1 MFWSARSKM
10 LSCLAFAAGYAS
22 CNCSPLNVMCW
33 LILSFD
39 FFNGFLA
46 LLLFG
51 NGLAFLEDLPLIW
64 VAGVSPLLVLLV
76 LTPRVFLYY
85 CLWLVNMLRY
95 CWSFFSRLKTFIFSY
110 WRVGSNYWD
119 FLTSFW
125 TIYPTSS
132 ALWPGVLPSTSTS
145 DESASS
151 QAIANLLMSS
161 WFSRK
166 LSLYIKQFENQ
177 SSISLSNSSC
187 KLLSSC

>member
-1 MFWSARSKM
+1 M
-10 LSCLAFAAGYAS
+10 LSCLEFAEGYVS
-22 CNCSPLNVMCW
+22 CDFSPLNVW
-33 LILSFD
+33 FAFSFD

-46 LLLFG
+46 LLLFSS
-51 NGLAFLEDLPLIW
+51 GLAFLEDLALIW
-64 VAGVSPLLVLLV
+64 VAGVSPPLALLVLA
-76 LTPRVFLYY
+76 PRVLLYY
-85 CLWLVNMLRY
+85 YLWLVNMLRY

-110 WRVGSNYWD
+110 LRVGSNYWD
-119 FLTSFW
+119 FFTSFW

-132 ALWPGVLPSTSTS
+132 ALWPGLLPSTSAS

-151 QAIANLLMSS
+151 QVMANLLMSS

-177 SSISLSNSSC
+177 SSISFSNSSC